1 MSSSPPPTN
10 RSQLLQNEERNPSQF
25 QQPPTQPYIQ
35 QGIPPQLLQQGQ
47 PMMQPV
53 QQFVVSL
60 VTRMIVTHESLDELS
75 AD

>member
-25 QQPPTQPYIQ
+25 QQPPTQPYSQ